1 MQAPSRARGLRMN
14 RTSVSGE
21 RLLQGLESTVRQIAF
36 SAPPESLLSGG
47 SPPDRGLGGMDNGGL
62 GRAV

>member
-1 MQAPSRARGLRMN
+1 MN